1 LAGASTLIGGPFAPA
16 LAGAIVG
23 GGNSFVSQG
32 FAGGNGKS
40 WSWSNIDYKQ
50 VGISSL
56 TGAITGYVAGQMSD
70 KISPYI
76 SKYVSALTASPV
88 LQDMVTNAAVQS
100 TTGFTINTGWSLAN
114 GDSWDEALNKGWD
127 GFKNGLVVGGATGAF
142 SGFQRVNAE
151 GVDWW
156 SGKTIYPSNNGFEGQ
171 PVSTELQQ
179 GQIIDRYGNNER
191 GQFFAPEGTPIENR
205 SLPPNANTNSYNA
218 YEVLKPFP
226 VQSGITAP
234 FYGQPGGGI
243 QYYSPNMNVLQLT
256 KQGYIRLIIK

>member
-32 FAGGNGKS
+32 FAEGNGKS

-88 LQDMVTNAAVQS
+88 IQDMVTNAAVQS

-114 GDSWDEALNKGWD
+114 GDSWDDALNKGWD

-142 SGFQRVNAE
+142 SGFQRSQAENVNWLTGE
-151 GVDWW
+151 SDVKGNYSVYQGVD
-156 SGKTIYPSNNGFEGQ
+156 
-171 PVSTELQQ
+171 
-179 GQIIDRYGNNER
+179 
-191 GQFFAPEGTPIENR
+191 
-205 SLPPNANTNSYNA
+205 PNTG
-218 YEVLKPFP
+218 EVKY
-226 VQSGITAP
+226 VGITERDPQLRFNEHLNSGTDRADLR
-234 FYGQPGGGI
+234 YRSIKSG
-243 QYYSPNMNVLQLT
+243 LT
-256 KQGYIRLIIK
+256 KTGARIYEQNLINQYGMQKYGGSLFNLRNSIAPKYWNKYGIK